1 MLSSSRPVS
10 CFDHRFLRVRD
21 SLFLGSPPT
30 AADQES
36 GPLGQRQWE
45 ELPEIKRL
53 HSMVE
58 TVVVKPTK
66 NRITRGLPQPV
77 SPNCRVTLP
86 QPASPG
92 RVAVWSLS
100 FHVFRASVRLVPTS
114 PTRYPGSRCC
124 FESLCVS
131 AQSAALG
138 TEGSSQEIYNTA
150 VRVTQQLRSG
160 RSVRRRC
167 PEPLPCFSEVSS
179 SLPQPASPG
188 RVAVSSSAVQNP

>member
-1 MLSSSRPVS
+1 ML
-10 CFDHRFLRVRD
+10 
-21 SLFLGSPPT
+21 
-30 AADQES
+30 
-36 GPLGQRQWE
+36 
-45 ELPEIKRL
+45 
-53 HSMVE
+53 E

-66 NRITRGLPQPV
+66 SRITRGLPQPA
-77 SPNCRVTLP
+77 SPNPNPLHQTVE
-86 QPASPG
+86 SPFPNPPP
-92 RVAVWSLS
+92 RVALLFGV

-131 AQSAALG
+131 APGAALG
-138 TEGSSQEIYNTA
+138 TERRSQEIYNTV
-150 VRVTQQLRSG
+150 VRLTQQSRSG

>member
-10 CFDHRFLRVRD
+10 CFDHRFLRVRV

-45 ELPEIKRL
+45 EIPEIKRL

-66 NRITRGLPQPV
+66 SRITRGLPQPA

-100 FHVFRASVRLVPTS
+100 CVPN
-114 PTRYPGSRCC
+114 
-124 FESLCVS
+124 F
-131 AQSAALG
+131 
-138 TEGSSQEIYNTA
+138 N
-150 VRVTQQLRSG
+150 
-160 RSVRRRC
+160 
-167 PEPLPCFSEVSS
+167 EVSS
-179 SLPQPASPG
+179 YVPNPLPRVTLLFRVFMCFSTERSLGDRAQFSFMKYII
-188 RVAVSSSAVQNP
+188 